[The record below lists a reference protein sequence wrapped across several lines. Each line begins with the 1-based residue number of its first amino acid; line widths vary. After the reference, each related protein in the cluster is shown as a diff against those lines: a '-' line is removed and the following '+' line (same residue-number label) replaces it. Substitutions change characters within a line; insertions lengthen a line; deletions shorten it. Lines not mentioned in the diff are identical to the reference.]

1 MRPVVGFQRAI
12 KDTSVLNV
20 SADTTITPLNV
31 NNHGSSSGIRNSTPP
46 GIINFFDH
54 LEQIAVDI
62 INKGHLS
69 IDSTDGPT
77 VRQIQ
82 GFVRIVAHRFNVKR
96 RMNLTYHTPD
106 KRWSGNGSADGG
118 GSDGGGGGVY
128 SVGSGEVVVVVS
140 IIAVVVVAVRVVVV
154 VEW

>member
-1 MRPVVGFQRAI
+1 MQFQRAI

-31 NNHGSSSGIRNSTPP
+31 NNHGSSSRTRNSTPP

-82 GFVRIVAHRFNVKR
+82 GLNTKILALKAELEKALF
-96 RMNLTYHTPD
+96 
-106 KRWSGNGSADGG
+106 GNNAKPK
-118 GSDGGGGGVY
+118 
-128 SVGSGEVVVVVS
+128 
-140 IIAVVVVAVRVVVV
+140 
-154 VEW
+154 